1 MNLPLRLGPSRPGPC
16 TNVASQDDVSDKP
29 GTDLDRLL
37 GPGGCRPQG
46 FALAFLAFVAG
57 YHRWSHGLRRGN
69 ALG

>member
-1 MNLPLRLGPSRPGPC
+1 
-16 TNVASQDDVSDKP
+16 VASQDDVSDKP